1 MRTLVLFQE
10 KELTAFF
17 TSMLSGEGKML
28 TKADVEKQLKK
39 YDYATASAPDFFFEC
54 PHSSAEGITLQEFL
68 RFATSREDFL
78 VKISLP
84 PASVQSTSYISII
97 YLETELSPAQR
108 CTTTQITRSIP
119 AQSGFHLFEQV
130 RMFNEFDLSGSS
142 SINRHEFKRALE
154 SVRLAPTE
162 DQCRVMIAAIDR
174 PSGPN
179 GECPV

>member
-28 TKADVEKQLKK
+28 TKPDVEKQLKK

-68 RFATSREDFL
+68 SFATSREAFL

-84 PASVQSTSYISII
+84 PASVQSTDHTSRSYISKQSSHP
-97 YLETELSPAQR
+97 LNDVPQPRSHVQSPHN
-108 CTTTQITRSIP
+108 QIFICLNRFACSMNSICLDP
-119 AQSGFHLFEQV
+119 LASIVMNSNEHSSLFV
-130 RMFNEFDLSGSS
+130 LPRPKTS
-142 SINRHEFKRALE
+142 
-154 SVRLAPTE
+154 
-162 DQCRVMIAAIDR
+162 AA
-174 PSGPN
+174 
-179 GECPV
+179 